1 MPSLLFLSLIVSAAN
16 AFSPSTHYLG
26 GAANH
31 PSRNCGIGQTSVGG
45 VGPATRMNLGNF
57 EEYEQDDFQDLAIL
71 DTSPGSGADTAESG
85 RVVTVSY
92 AGRLMSDPG
101 GSDPFNEGV
110 ITFRL
115 GEGKVIPG
123 WERGVAGM
131 RVGGRRTLR
140 IPPSLAYG
148 EKGREGVIPPN
159 AHLEFD
165 VEVTAMPTGA
175 VEERAAELSTMSP
188 IRMAAVAFAVGSVV
202 YDVGHFVMHAF

>member
-1 MPSLLFLSLIVSAAN
+1 
-16 AFSPSTHYLG
+16 
-26 GAANH
+26 
-31 PSRNCGIGQTSVGG
+31 
-45 VGPATRMNLGNF
+45 MNLGNF

-92 AGRLMSDPG
+92 AGRLMSEPG
-101 GSDPFNEGV
+101 DPFNEGV

>member
-1 MPSLLFLSLIVSAAN
+1 MPLLLFLSLLASAAN
-16 AFSPSTHYLG
+16 AFVSPSTDYLG
-26 GAANH
+26 GAADQ
-31 PSRNCGIGQTSVGG
+31 SAKRGIVGVAG
-45 VGPATRMNLGNF
+45 VAGVRLNLGNF
-57 EEYEQDDFQDLAIL
+57 EEYEQDDFQDLALL
-71 DTSPGSGADTAESG
+71 DTSPGSGDDTAELG

-92 AGRLMSDPG
+92 SGRLMSDPP

-123 WERGVAGM
+123 WEKGVAGM

-165 VEVTAMPTGA
+165 VEVMAMPTG
-175 VEERAAELSTMSP
+175 VVDEKAAELSTMSP
-188 IRMAAVAFAVGSVV
+188 MRKAAVAFVVGSVV

>member
-1 MPSLLFLSLIVSAAN
+1 MPLLLFLSLLASAAN
-16 AFSPSTHYLG
+16 AFVSPSTDYLG
-26 GAANH
+26 GAADQ
-31 PSRNCGIGQTSVGG
+31 SVKRGIVGVAG
-45 VGPATRMNLGNF
+45 VAAGVRLNLGNF
-57 EEYEQDDFQDLAIL
+57 EEYEQDAFQDLALL
-71 DTSPGSGADTAESG
+71 DTSPGSGDDTAELG

-92 AGRLMSDPG
+92 SGRLMSDPP

-123 WERGVAGM
+123 WEKGVAGM

-165 VEVTAMPTGA
+165 VEVTAMPTG
-175 VEERAAELSTMSP
+175 VVDEKAAELSTMSP
-188 IRMAAVAFAVGSVV
+188 MRKAAVAFVVGSVV

>member
-1 MPSLLFLSLIVSAAN
+1 MPLLLLLSLLASAAN
-16 AFSPSTHYLG
+16 AFVSPSTEYLG
-26 GAANH
+26 GAADQ
-31 PSRNCGIGQTSVGG
+31 SVKRGIVGVAG
-45 VGPATRMNLGNF
+45 VAHARVRLNLGNF
-57 EEYEQDDFQDLAIL
+57 EEYEQDDFQDLAVL
-71 DTSPGSGADTAESG
+71 DTSPGSGDDTAEFG

-92 AGRLMSDPG
+92 AGRLMSDPP
-101 GSDPFNEGV
+101 GSPNFNEGQ

-123 WERGVAGM
+123 WEKGVAGM
-131 RVGGRRTLR
+131 RLGGRRTLR

-165 VEVTAMPTGA
+165 VEVTAMPTG
-175 VEERAAELSTMSP
+175 VVDEKAAELSTMSP
-188 IRMAAVAFAVGSVV
+188 IRKAAVAFAVGSVV